1 MRRLAARKVE
11 ITGVSAL
18 FNSGGFFFIVYLIT
32 PSVVALWV
40 HDQFVP
46 SEQRDWLGMLF
57 WLVSYGAFNFFVYYL
72 LSPLINAVI
81 PPITAPY
88 PLGKGLIDYR
98 SILFAAFIIPALVGF
113 ITGILP
119 QAPWFQ
125 KLFRGKLLHPTPTA
139 WDFIFGDRAQSY
151 LIMFHL
157 KSGAKIGGLYS
168 TKSYVSSFPT
178 SHEIYIEEVWQLDE
192 QGGWVNPI
200 EDSAGAFI
208 KMEECTHFEL
218 FRVGTRKKVNLWQR
232 IKTRLSSVLLRLCRR
247 PNNKSLKN
255 EKDNIQSPDLI
266 PSPVQE
272 GEVVPSLS
280 FQQVQVV
287 NEGKQLVLQPQ
298 PSKGGAGLLPVQ
310 QRQARRKNQAK
321 SSRNGKYV
329 P

>member
-1 MRRLAARKVE
+1 ME
-11 ITGVSAL
+11 ITDVSAI
-18 FNSGGFFFIVYLIT
+18 FNSGGLFFIVYLIT

-57 WLVSYGAFNFFVYYL
+57 WLVSYGAFNFLVYYL
-72 LSPLINAVI
+72 LSPLINSVI
-81 PPITAPY
+81 PPITAPN
-88 PLGKGLIDYR
+88 PLGKGFIDYR
-98 SILFAAFIIPALVGF
+98 SILFAAFIIPAIVGF

-119 QAPWFQ
+119 QATWFQ

-139 WDFIFGDRAQSY
+139 WDFIFGERTKSY

-178 SHEIYIEEVWQLDE
+178 SQEIYIEEVWQIDE
-192 QGGWVNPI
+192 QGGWIDPI

-218 FRVGTRKKVNLWQR
+218 FHVGTRKKVTLWQR
-232 IKTRLSSVLLRLCRR
+232 SKTRLSSVLLRLRR
-247 PNNKSLKN
+247 QPNNESQKN
-255 EKDNIQSPDLI
+255 ERDKIQSPDLI
-266 PSPVQE
+266 PLPVQE
-272 GEVVPSLS
+272 GEAVPSPS
-280 FQQVQVV
+280 FLQVQVV
-287 NEGKQLVLQPQ
+287 KEGKQLVLQPQ
-298 PSKGGAGLLPVQ
+298 PSKEGTGLLPMQ
-310 QRQARRKNQAK
+310 QRQAPRKKQAK
-321 SSRNGKYV
+321 SSRNGKPV